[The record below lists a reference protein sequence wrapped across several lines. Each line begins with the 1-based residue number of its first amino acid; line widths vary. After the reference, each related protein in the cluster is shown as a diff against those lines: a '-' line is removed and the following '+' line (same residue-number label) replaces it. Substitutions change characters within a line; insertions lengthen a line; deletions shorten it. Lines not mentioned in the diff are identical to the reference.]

1 MDVDLT
7 PLTHIAIFDVGMNTN
22 GQITDTAYWHSVAE
36 DLVTKAH
43 GMGVKVHL
51 CLTSFSDSVN
61 NVVLP
66 SASKRAVAA
75 EQLASLVNS
84 YGADGVNIDI
94 EGMDASQRTNLNLFT
109 AEVAALVPEVVL
121 ATPAIDWSNAYDYDT
136 LADIS
141 DGLFLM
147 GYDFHW
153 SGGDPGPVDPLY
165 GGSPWSQWS
174 LDWSVQD
181 YLSKG
186 VPEDLSLI
194 HI

>member
-1 MDVDLT
+1 
-7 PLTHIAIFDVGMNTN
+7 
-22 GQITDTAYWHSVAE
+22 
-36 DLVTKAH
+36 
-43 GMGVKVHL
+43 
-51 CLTSFSDSVN
+51 
-61 NVVLP
+61 
-66 SASKRAVAA
+66 
-75 EQLASLVNS
+75 
-84 YGADGVNIDI
+84 
-94 EGMDASQRTNLNLFT
+94 MDASQRINLNLFT

-186 VPEDLSLI
+186 VPEDKPHFGNGTLWPSVGHPESKCARHCIEQWQFKLSDNVKRRSRGQPEWQLV
-194 HI
+194 